1 LSNVPPGPSLR
12 GAVDL
17 SALVRRA
24 NAPAPDAAGAPPAGA
39 AGVVFPA
46 GDATFESVLELSS
59 RVPVVVEF
67 FAPGLEPALG
77 RIVESYAG
85 RLALATVDGQANPQ
99 LAQAFQVREVPA
111 VAAVIAGRPVNLFL
125 GIPSDDEIRS
135 IFDEL
140 LVLASQNGVTG
151 RIEVAGAE
159 ADVEGSESGA
169 ASEPGAAPEPGTEPG
184 AAPAPAAAPEPVEE
198 PLPPH
203 HQEAYDAI
211 AAGDFATAV
220 AEYRKA
226 IAENPRDALAVA
238 GLAQVLLLQRLDG
251 VVAADV
257 RTEAAEKP
265 RDAAA
270 QLAVADLD
278 VSGGHLDD
286 AFERLLELFPT
297 LDVDAKNVVRT
308 RLLEYFEIAGPED
321 PRVLDARRKL
331 TSLLY

>member
-1 LSNVPPGPSLR
+1 MSNVPPGPSLR

-24 NAPAPDAAGAPPAGA
+24 NAPAPGTDAAAAAATPAGI
-39 AGVVFPA
+39 VFPA
-46 GDATFESVLELSS
+46 TDATFENVLELSS

-67 FAPGLEPALG
+67 YAPGIEPALG
-77 RIVESYAG
+77 RLVESYAG

-111 VAAVIAGRPVNLFL
+111 VAAVIGGRPVNLFL
-125 GIPSDDEIRS
+125 GMPSDDEIRGVL
-135 IFDEL
+135 DEL
-140 LVLASQNGVTG
+140 LALATQNGVTG
-151 RIEVAGAE
+151 RLEVPSADAE
-159 ADVEGSESGA
+159 AD
-169 ASEPGAAPEPGTEPG
+169 GTEP
-184 AAPAPAAAPEPVEE
+184 AEAPEPVEE

-220 AEYRKA
+220 KEYRKA
-226 IAENPRDALAVA
+226 IAENARDALAVA

-251 VVAADV
+251 VVADDVRAAAASKPADV
-257 RTEAAEKP
+257 
-265 RDAAA
+265 DA

-278 VSGGHLDD
+278 VSGGHVDD
-286 AFERLLELFPT
+286 AFARLLDLFPS
-297 LDVDAKNVVRT
+297 LDADGKNAVRT

-321 PRVLDARRKL
+321 PRVLEARKRL
-331 TSLLY
+331 TMLLY

>member
-1 LSNVPPGPSLR
+1 
-12 GAVDL
+12 
-17 SALVRRA
+17 
-24 NAPAPDAAGAPPAGA
+24 
-39 AGVVFPA
+39 VFAA

-67 FAPGLEPALG
+67 YAPGLEPALG
-77 RIVESYAG
+77 RLIETYGG

-125 GIPSDDEIRS
+125 GMPSDEEIRGVL
-135 IFDEL
+135 DEL
-140 LVLASQNGVTG
+140 LALATQNGVTG
-151 RIEVAGAE
+151 KLDVADPDADAGAE
-159 ADVEGSESGA
+159 GD
-169 ASEPGAAPEPGTEPG
+169 EPAG
-184 AAPAPAAAPEPVEE
+184 PATPPEPVEE

-251 VVAADV
+251 AVATDLRATAAANPADLV
-257 RTEAAEKP
+257 
-265 RDAAA
+265 A

-278 VSGGHLDD
+278 VSGGHLED
-286 AFERLLELFPT
+286 AFARLLELFPS
-297 LDVDAKNVVRT
+297 LDADGRDAVRT
-308 RLLEYFEIAGPED
+308 RMLEYFEIAGPDD
-321 PRVLDARRKL
+321 PRVLDARRRL
-331 TSLLY
+331 TTLLY

>member
-1 LSNVPPGPSLR
+1 MSNVPPGPSLR

-24 NAPAPDAAGAPPAGA
+24 NAPAPDASGAAPAGPAGA
-39 AGVVFPA
+39 TGVVFPA
-46 GDATFESVLELSS
+46 SDATFESVLELSN

-67 FAPGLEPALG
+67 YAPGLEPALG
-77 RIVESYAG
+77 RLIETYAG
-85 RLALATVDGQANPQ
+85 RLALATVDGQSNPQ

-125 GIPSDDEIRS
+125 GIPSDEEVRS
-135 IFDEL
+135 ILDEL
-140 LVLASQNGVTG
+140 LVLATQNGVTG
-151 RIEVAGAE
+151 KLEVATAE
-159 ADVEGSESGA
+159 PDVEGAE
-169 ASEPGAAPEPGTEPG
+169 
-184 AAPAPAAAPEPVEE
+184 PAAEPEPVEE

-220 AEYRKA
+220 KEYRKA
-226 IAENPRDALAVA
+226 IAENARDSLAVA

-257 RTEAAEKP
+257 RADAADKP
-265 RDAAA
+265 ADAAA

-278 VSGGHLDD
+278 VSGGHLED
-286 AFERLLELFPT
+286 AFARLLDLFPS
-297 LDVDAKNVVRT
+297 LDADGKDAVRT
-308 RLLEYFEIAGPED
+308 RLLEYFEIVGPED
-321 PRVLDARRKL
+321 PRVLDARRRL
-331 TSLLY
+331 TGMLY